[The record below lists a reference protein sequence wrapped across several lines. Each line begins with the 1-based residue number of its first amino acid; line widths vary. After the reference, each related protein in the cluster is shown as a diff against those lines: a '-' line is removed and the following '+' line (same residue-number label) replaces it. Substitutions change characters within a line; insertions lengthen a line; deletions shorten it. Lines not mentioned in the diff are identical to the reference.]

1 MKATIKRYGTIG
13 LLGKAD
19 SGHWVPMDTSPN
31 VGGDAAA
38 NSPLELVLIGLGG
51 CTSMDVLSILAKKR
65 VKLDDYEVEL
75 EAERAEE
82 HPKTL
87 QNIKVKF
94 IFYGDAVQEKDVAR
108 AIELSEEKYCA
119 VAAMLRD
126 HTPIETSFEIRP
138 AR

>member
-1 MKATIKRYGTIG
+1 MKATLKRFGSIG

-19 SGHWVPMDTSPN
+19 SGHWVPMDTSPKL
-31 VGGDAAA
+31 GGHAAA
-38 NSPLELVLIGLGG
+38 TGPMELVLIGLGG

-65 VKLDDYEVEL
+65 VKLDDFEVEM
-75 EAERAEE
+75 EADRAEE
-82 HPKTL
+82 HPKTF

-94 IFYGDAVQEKDVAR
+94 IFYGDGIKEKDVAR

-126 HTPIETSFEIRP
+126 HTTIETSFEIRP

>member
-1 MKATIKRYGTIG
+1 MKATLKRYGTIG

-19 SGHWVPMDTSPN
+19 SGHWVPMDTSPK
-31 VGGDAAA
+31 VGGFAGATG
-38 NSPLELVLIGLGG
+38 PLELVLIGLGG
-51 CTSMDVLSILAKKR
+51 CTSMDVLSILTKKR

-75 EAERAEE
+75 EADRAEE
-82 HPKTL
+82 HPKTF
-87 QNIKVKF
+87 QNIRVKF
-94 IFYGDAVQEKDVAR
+94 IFFGDEIKEKDVAR

-126 HTPIETSFEIRP
+126 HTTIQTSFEIRP

>member
-1 MKATIKRYGTIG
+1 MKAKIKRFGSIG

-19 SGHWVPMDTSPN
+19 SGHWVPMDTSPK
-31 VGGDAAA
+31 VGGEAGATG
-38 NSPLELVLIGLGG
+38 PLELVLIGLGG

-65 VKLDDYEVEL
+65 VKLDDFEVEL
-75 EAERAEE
+75 EADRAEE
-82 HPKTL
+82 HPKTF
-87 QNIKVKF
+87 QNIRVKF
-94 IFYGDAVQEKDVAR
+94 IFYGDDVKEKDVAR

-126 HTPIETSFEIRP
+126 HTTVTSSFEIRP